1 MKNTVDVGS
10 PTVIKFS
17 RTPPWS
23 LQKAQVAIAPVH
35 DGQTSAVSSDDARP
49 IENLGTAYG
58 IPSDVDPKD
67 FAEENNCLWA
77 RPINPN
83 RDLAQP
89 YTIFV
94 ALFDHV
100 PRMVTVA
107 GFLRIP
113 MKGYLPRP
121 MRCRNCQAFGHTT
134 ARCRNTP
141 MSDFCG
147 IRGHTESGCNLRDQ
161 NGREKYANCKGPH
174 KASST
179 LCSKYLENCAIIKL
193 AHESSPPLSFK
204 QAQQQYAAYKRDHPQ
219 QFSEPSQRPQR
230 QRRQPTMKLR

>member
-35 DGQTSAVSSDDARP
+35 DGQTGAVSSDDARP
-49 IENLGTAYG
+49 IENLGDCIRHTCN
-58 IPSDVDPKD
+58 DVDPKD
-67 FAEENNCLWA
+67 FAQENNCLWA

-89 YTIFV
+89 YTILA
-94 ALFDHV
+94 ALSDQV
-100 PRMVTVA
+100 PRMVTAA

-121 MRCRNCQAFGHTT
+121 MRC
-134 ARCRNTP
+134 
-141 MSDFCG
+141 
-147 IRGHTESGCNLRDQ
+147 
-161 NGREKYANCKGPH
+161 
-174 KASST
+174 
-179 LCSKYLENCAIIKL
+179 
-193 AHESSPPLSFK
+193 
-204 QAQQQYAAYKRDHPQ
+204 
-219 QFSEPSQRPQR
+219 
-230 QRRQPTMKLR
+230 